1 MQDHFR
7 SDFAD
12 HVSLQA
18 RGTITDTAGCRRAGR
33 LYFALRRRQSE
44 GKPTRSK
51 KGEKGDEQVYRGRG
65 ARSDTVATR
74 PRPDDSRLDPGG
86 VAMNRL
92 LIDCWRQWRPDI
104 LRWIAAILIFALFA
118 WFIIDY
124 FDYFDSCLNHASC
137 G

>member
-18 RGTITDTAGCRRAGR
+18 RGIITDTAGCRRAGR

-51 KGEKGDEQVYRGRG
+51 KGKK
-65 ARSDTVATR
+65 AMNKFIAAAALVAT
-74 PRPDDSRLDPGG
+74 
-86 VAMNRL
+86 
-92 LIDCWRQWRPDI
+92 Q
-104 LRWIAAILIFALFA
+104 
-118 WFIIDY
+118 
-124 FDYFDSCLNHASC
+124 
-137 G
+137 